1 VYPFELPNLALMTEP
16 DFPNHAETE
25 GLPPFVKTWPQM
37 YTIIIGTLILM
48 IALFYAFMIHF
59 Q

>member
-1 VYPFELPNLALMTEP
+1 MTEP

-25 GLPPFVKTWPQM
+25 GLPPFVKTWHQM